1 MGKNKDTLLES
12 TPVDISISANEVTDY
27 LWSVTV
33 TEPEGRTTLARFI
46 YFEDAALF
54 LGQYLI
60 QHENAIGGSIDKIK
74 ENWKIE
80 CIIGELTK

>member
-1 MGKNKDTLLES
+1 MKNKDTLLES
-12 TPVDISISANEVTDY
+12 PPMNISMSADEATDY

-46 YFEDAALF
+46 YFEDAAMF
-54 LGQYLI
+54 LGEYLI

-74 ENWKIE
+74 ENWEIE
-80 CIIGELTK
+80 CIIKELTK

>member
-1 MGKNKDTLLES
+1 MRDKDTLLES
-12 TPVDISISANEVTDY
+12 ASMDVSMSADEVTDY

-33 TEPEGRTTLARFI
+33 TEPEGRTALARFI

-54 LGQYLI
+54 LGEYLI

-74 ENWKIE
+74 ENW
-80 CIIGELTK
+80 

>member
-1 MGKNKDTLLES
+1 MENKDTLLES
-12 TPVDISISANEVTDY
+12 TSMNISMSADKVTNY

-33 TEPEGRTTLARFI
+33 TEPEGRTTLAKFI

-74 ENWKIE
+74 ENW
-80 CIIGELTK
+80 

>member
-1 MGKNKDTLLES
+1 MKNKDTLLES
-12 TPVDISISANEVTDY
+12 APTNILMSADEVTDC

-33 TEPEGRTTLARFI
+33 TEPEGHTTLARFI

-60 QHENAIGGSIDKIK
+60 QHENATGGSIDKIK
-74 ENWKIE
+74 ENW
-80 CIIGELTK
+80 

>member
-1 MGKNKDTLLES
+1 MKNKDTLLES
-12 TPVDISISANEVTDY
+12 TPMDISMSADEVTDY

-33 TEPEGRTTLARFI
+33 TEPKGRTTLARFI

-60 QHENAIGGSIDKIK
+60 QHENATGGSIDKIN
-74 ENWKIE
+74 ENW
-80 CIIGELTK
+80 

>member
-1 MGKNKDTLLES
+1 MNNKDTLLES
-12 TPVDISISANEVTDY
+12 TPVDISMSANEVTDY

-54 LGQYLI
+54 LGEYLI

-74 ENWKIE
+74 ENW
-80 CIIGELTK
+80 

>member
-1 MGKNKDTLLES
+1 MLYFDKLNVDKKDTLLE
-12 TPVDISISANEVTDY
+12 PAPMDISMSADEVTDY

-60 QHENAIGGSIDKIK
+60 QHEDAIGGSINKIK
-74 ENWKIE
+74 ENW
-80 CIIGELTK
+80 

>member
-1 MGKNKDTLLES
+1 MRDKDALLEF
-12 TPVDISISANEVTDY
+12 TPMNISISADEAIDY

-60 QHENAIGGSIDKIK
+60 QHENATGGSIDKIN
-74 ENWKIE
+74 ENW
-80 CIIGELTK
+80 G

>member
-1 MGKNKDTLLES
+1 MKNRDTLLES
-12 TPVDISISANEVTDY
+12 APMNISTSADEVTDY

-33 TEPEGRTTLARFI
+33 TEPEGRATLARFI

-54 LGQYLI
+54 LGEYLI

-80 CIIGELTK
+80 CIIGELMK

>member
-1 MGKNKDTLLES
+1 MKNKDTLLES
-12 TPVDISISANEVTDY
+12 TPMDISISADEVTDY

-54 LGQYLI
+54 LGEYLI
-60 QHENAIGGSIDKIK
+60 QHEKAIGGSIDKIK
-74 ENWKIE
+74 ENW
-80 CIIGELTK
+80 

>member
-1 MGKNKDTLLES
+1 MKNKDTLLES
-12 TPVDISISANEVTDY
+12 TPIDISMSADKVTDY

-54 LGQYLI
+54 LGQYLVR
-60 QHENAIGGSIDKIK
+60 HENAIGGSIDKIK
-74 ENWKIE
+74 ENWEIE
-80 CIIGELTK
+80 CITGELTK

>member
-1 MGKNKDTLLES
+1 MRDKDALLES
-12 TPVDISISANEVTDY
+12 TPMDISISADGVTDY

-33 TEPEGRTTLARFI
+33 TESEGRITLARFI

-74 ENWKIE
+74 ENW
-80 CIIGELTK
+80 

>member
-1 MGKNKDTLLES
+1 MRDKDVLLES
-12 TPVDISISANEVTDY
+12 APTNISMPVDEVADY

-60 QHENAIGGSIDKIK
+60 QHENATGGSIDKIK
-74 ENWKIE
+74 ENW
-80 CIIGELTK
+80 

>member
-1 MGKNKDTLLES
+1 MENKDTLLES
-12 TPVDISISANEVTDY
+12 TSMNISMSADEVTDY

-33 TEPEGRTTLARFI
+33 TEPEGCTTLAKFI

-60 QHENAIGGSIDKIK
+60 QHENAIGGSINKIK
-74 ENWKIE
+74 ENW
-80 CIIGELTK
+80 

>member
-1 MGKNKDTLLES
+1 MNNKDTLLES
-12 TPVDISISANEVTDY
+12 TPVDISISANEVIDY

-74 ENWKIE
+74 ENW
-80 CIIGELTK
+80 

>member
-1 MGKNKDTLLES
+1 MRDKDALLES
-12 TPVDISISANEVTDY
+12 TPMDISMSVDEVTNY

-60 QHENAIGGSIDKIK
+60 QHENATGGSIDKIK
-74 ENWKIE
+74 ENW
-80 CIIGELTK
+80 